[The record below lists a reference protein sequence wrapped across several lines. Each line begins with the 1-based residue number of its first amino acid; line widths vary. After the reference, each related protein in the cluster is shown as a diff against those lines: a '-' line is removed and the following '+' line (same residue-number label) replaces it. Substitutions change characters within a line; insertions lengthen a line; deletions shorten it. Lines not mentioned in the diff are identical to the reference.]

1 MKFGVGKIEL
11 DFKRMNV
18 SKMKKNWK
26 KDMSRCIECG
36 ACEMFSEYKYAK
48 EVCPVDAVVKKR

>member
-1 MKFGVGKIEL
+1 
-11 DFKRMNV
+11 
-18 SKMKKNWK
+18 MKKNWK